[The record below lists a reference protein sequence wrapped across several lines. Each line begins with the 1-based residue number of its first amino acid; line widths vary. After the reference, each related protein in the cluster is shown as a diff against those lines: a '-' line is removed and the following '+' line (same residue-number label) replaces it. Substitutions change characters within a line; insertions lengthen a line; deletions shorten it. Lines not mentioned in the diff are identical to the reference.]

1 MPDALS
7 AVDEAA
13 PPVPGTLEAVVA
25 RAETLAYDLSLEAVR
40 EWKGDDPS
48 RHAVG
53 YMPIFIPRQVLAA
66 AGVMPV
72 AVYGGADRIETI
84 RGDAY
89 YQSYICHIPRS
100 TIELAL
106 TKRLDCLAGMIFPS
120 TCDVIRNL
128 SGMWQMEFPDRYV
141 RYFDYPQVDS
151 MAIRRDAYHL
161 EMTHLRADMAKLTG
175 AEVTD
180 EALHDAIRRY
190 NTNRTLLKKLYEA
203 RQTEPWRYP
212 TSEVYLIVRAGAV
225 LQVEAHNELVAEY
238 LQLAATGNRQPLD
251 NSRVVLR
258 GAFCEQPPLGM
269 IRTLERAGCDIVE
282 DDFLLGARWLT
293 EPVSEE
299 GDPLNALATAYA
311 ESGAR
316 TASHYT
322 PDDPKGQALVADVR
336 RTNAE
341 GVVFCAPSFCDPA
354 LLDQPM
360 LVAACDAAGIPHT
373 AFKYSEDAGQFQVI
387 REQAGTFADSIRLWG
402 GA

>member
-1 MPDALS
+1 MP
-7 AVDEAA
+7 EATA
-13 PPVPGTLEAVVA
+13 PPAEATPGTLEAVVA
-25 RAETLAYDLSLEAVR
+25 RAEYLAYDLDLQTVR
-40 EWKGDDPS
+40 AWKDEDAT
-48 RHAVG
+48 RRAVG
-53 YMPIFIPRQVLAA
+53 YMPIFIPRQVVAA
-66 AGVMPV
+66 AGVLPV
-72 AVYGGADRIETI
+72 AVYGGADRVETI

-100 TIELAL
+100 TIELAVS
-106 TKRLDCLAGMIFPS
+106 KRLDCLDGMVFPS

-128 SGMWQMEFPDRYV
+128 SGMWQIEFPERYV

-151 MAIRRDAYHL
+151 TDIRRAAYRQ
-161 EMTHLRADMAKLTG
+161 EMTHLRSDMAAMTG
-175 AEVTD
+175 REVTD
-180 EALHDAIRRY
+180 EALHDAIRHH
-190 NTNRTLLKKLYEA
+190 NTNRTLLKKLYDA

-212 TSEVYLIVRAGAV
+212 TSEVYVVVRAGAV
-225 LQVEAHNELVAEY
+225 LTVEAHNELIAEY
-238 LQLAATGNRQPLD
+238 LQLAATGERQPLD

-258 GAFCEQPPLGM
+258 GAFCEQPPLGL

-293 EPVSEE
+293 EPVAED
-299 GDPLNALATAYA
+299 GDPLEALAEAYA
-311 ESGAR
+311 LYGAR

-322 PDDPKGQALVADVR
+322 PDDPKGAALVEDVR

-341 GVVFCAPSFCDPA
+341 GVIFCAPSFCDPA

-360 LVAACDAAGIPHT
+360 LVSACDAAGIPHT